1 MFTKENVISAKLI
14 NEEHTTI
21 EVVHTIEGDDKA
33 HSYILEYDKDS
44 QDFKA
49 LEKAGWDLERVTEE
63 TVAYKRDTSRMH
75 NESIQ
80 AAAQEWLKEN
90 PPEIVTVIEKVASEG
105 VAFSDY
111 KLINHILKLNE
122 DEDMIF
128 KSKLIIMDLDI
139 IKKSKQTKVKQDI
152 RKSKTL
158 LDVIVNLHK
167 FMNINKENYEAILK
181 IFNVDWKNDV
191 K

>member
-44 QDFKA
+44 QDFQA

-75 NESIQ
+75 NKSIE
-80 AAAQEWLKEN
+80 AAAQEWLVQN
-90 PPEIVTVIEKVASEG
+90 PPDVIVETIQEIENIKVVDIVNS
-105 VAFSDY
+105 
-111 KLINHILKLNE
+111 ILELNE
-122 DEDMIF
+122 DEDTIF
-128 KSKLIIMDLDI
+128 KSKLAIMELDI
-139 IKKSKQTKVKQDI
+139 VKNSKATNVKQEI
-152 RKSKTL
+152 RKAKTL
-158 LDVIVNLHK
+158 IEVISNLKK
-167 FMNINKENYEAILK
+167 FMK
-181 IFNVDWKNDV
+181 
-191 K
+191 

>member
-1 MFTKENVISAKLI
+1 MFTKENVITAKFI

-21 EVVHTIEGDDKA
+21 EVLHTIESDENA
-33 HSYILEYDKDS
+33 RTYILEYDKDCPNI
-44 QDFKA
+44 QA
-49 LEKAGWDLERVTEE
+49 LAKAGWDLERVTDA
-63 TVAYKRDTSRMH
+63 TMAYKREASRLY
-75 NESIQ
+75 NEEINT
-80 AAAQEWLKEN
+80 AAALINITNKEN
-90 PPEIVTVIEKVASEG
+90 E

-122 DEDMIF
+122 NEDIIF
-128 KSKLIIMDLDI
+128 KSKLAIMDLDI
-139 IKKSKQTKVKQDI
+139 IKKSKETKFKQEI

-158 LDVIVNLHK
+158 LDVIRNLHK
-167 FMNINKENYEAILK
+167 FMNAKKENYEAISK

>member
-44 QDFKA
+44 QDFQA

-90 PPEIVTVIEKVASEG
+90 PPEEVVVERIKNIPVTDIIGTIISKN
-105 VAFSDY
+105 
-111 KLINHILKLNE
+111 K
-122 DEDMIF
+122 DEDMLF
-128 KSKLIIMDLDI
+128 KAKLAVMELDHIKESK
-139 IKKSKQTKVKQDI
+139 KTKIKQDI
-152 RKSKTL
+152 RKAKSL
-158 LDVIVNLHK
+158 IELISH
-167 FMNINKENYEAILK
+167 MNK
-181 IFNVDWKNDV
+181 I
-191 K
+191 

>member
-44 QDFKA
+44 QDFQA

-80 AAAQEWLKEN
+80 AAAQQWLEEN
-90 PPEIVTVIEKVASEG
+90 PPEIVTEIETIVENIKVDDIIGSII
-105 VAFSDY
+105 S
-111 KLINHILKLNE
+111 KNE
-122 DEDMIF
+122 DEDTIF
-128 KSKLIIMDLDI
+128 RAKLAVMELDVV
-139 IKKSKQTKVKQDI
+139 KKSKATKAKQEI
-152 RKSKTL
+152 RKANTL
-158 LDVIVNLHK
+158 IEVIGQLNN
-167 FMNINKENYEAILK
+167 FMK
-181 IFNVDWKNDV
+181 
-191 K
+191 